1 MNILNFILLMGA
13 PKEGESPYMT
23 FLPLILIVVVFYFFI
38 IRPQMKRQKELKNF
52 RTGLTKGDKVIT
64 NGGIY
69 GKIND
74 VKEDSLIIEISEG
87 VRIRVDINSVVKDA
101 SDLAAKK

>member
-1 MNILNFILLMGA
+1 MINSLQPGDEIV
-13 PKEGESPYMT
+13 T
-23 FLPLILIVVVFYFFI
+23 F
-38 IRPQMKRQKELKNF
+38 
-52 RTGLTKGDKVIT
+52 
-64 NGGIY
+64 GGIY

-101 SDLAAKK
+101 TDLAAKK